1 MKSAERIPGREGAG
15 IDLTADAPQRLDSAL
30 DTSPREGCMKA
41 TIFAVDDDPVFLK
54 MLRKALIDAGYE
66 PVTTDD
72 PTKALPLAERCQPDV
87 VVLDIVMPDLSGWDL
102 LDALR
107 DRPFTRSVPVIML
120 SALGEPT
127 DRVRAVRSGADDYL
141 VKPLDPTELLVR
153 IEMQLARA
161 RREDADLQGRLET
174 YPMAELIQSLELHA
188 RTGELTVS
196 SGASTGKIRLREGR
210 LQRASYDLFEGP
222 TAVRAI
228 LELGSGRFRFRPMAV
243 EASGRPGEG
252 QSFLP
257 FLMEQAWVRDELNS
271 RGFRLPPSDA
281 PLAVRGN
288 CGEIGPQHAQL
299 PILAI
304 MDYLEEQPG
313 ATIASIL
320 EQRFD
325 SPQRVELALVWLD
338 EHDLLE
344 VSEPQEAGA
353 EIAEALSRFVDDA
366 VEAGFDRGSLRVL
379 VLAEAQSWGSVNLLL
394 GEIPPNLLPPD
405 GHLVVERICIGQS
418 GELDLAAGKER
429 LTLRFATLGLDPV
442 PRWLDEAC
450 ALVLW
455 RGPGEGRQL
464 DPVAT
469 KLAGRID
476 PQARLLMVGG
486 EDGEWTAPLPWGGF
500 RAQDPRL
507 EDLLQALVDE
517 AGAFEDTSSE
527 G

>member
-1 MKSAERIPGREGAG
+1 
-15 IDLTADAPQRLDSAL
+15 
-30 DTSPREGCMKA
+30 MKA

-54 MLRKALIDAGYE
+54 MLRKALADAGYE

-72 PTKALPLAERCQPDV
+72 PAKALVLAERCQPEV
-87 VVLDIVMPDLSGWDL
+87 VVLDIVMPEVSGWDL

-127 DRVRAVRSGADDYL
+127 DRVRAVRAGADDYL
-141 VKPLDPTELLVR
+141 VKPLDPKELLVR

-161 RREDADLQGRLET
+161 GRDDADLQGRVET
-174 YPMAELIQSLELHA
+174 YPLSELIQSLELHA

-196 SGASTGKIRLREGR
+196 SGASTGKIRLRDGR
-210 LQRASYDLFEGP
+210 LLRASYRGFHGP

-228 LELGSGRFRFRPMAV
+228 LELASGRFRFRPTAA
-243 EASGRPGEG
+243 EAPGRPVAEG

-257 FLMEQAWVRDELNS
+257 FLMEHAWVRDELNA

-281 PLAVRGN
+281 PLAVRGK
-288 CGEIGPQHAQL
+288 CGEVEEEYAHL
-299 PILAI
+299 PVLAVAA
-304 MDYLEEQPG
+304 YLEEQPG

-338 EHDLLE
+338 ENDLLE
-344 VSEPQEAGA
+344 VSEPQEVSP
-353 EIAEALSRFVDDA
+353 ELAEALSRFIEGAAED
-366 VEAGFDRGSLRVL
+366 GFDRAGLRVL
-379 VLAEAQSWGSVNLLL
+379 VLADAQAWKSVTLFLS
-394 GEIPPNLLPPD
+394 EVPPFLLPSD

-418 GELDLAAGKER
+418 GELELGAGEER

-450 ALVLW
+450 ALVIW
-455 RGPGEGRQL
+455 RGPGAGRQL
-464 DPVAT
+464 DDVAT

-476 PQARLLMVGG
+476 PQARLLMVGPDD
-486 EDGEWTAPLPWGGF
+486 EPWTAPLPWGALRVPNPGM
-500 RAQDPRL
+500 

-517 AGAFEDTSSE
+517 AGAFEDTGSS